1 MVAIVKAS
9 SFFRFSNLSFISFIN
24 VSVILETPLDLI
36 TFVNTTFN
44 VETSGITSDKHN
56 SADLIVFVNSS
67 KGLRI
72 LIQLFKMSFSSAVS
86 GFIFVLF
93 EAKRQMASLISLIL
107 SSIGGLYSNFLLSA
121 DADAVVVADIQLRIS
136 G

>member
-9 SFFRFSNLSFISFIN
+9 SFSRFSNLSFISFIN

-44 VETSGITSDKHN
+44 VETSDITSDKHD
-56 SADLIVFVNSS
+56 SAELIVFVTSS

-72 LIQLFKMSFSSAVS
+72 LIQLFKMSFSSVVR
-86 GFIFVLF
+86 GFILCCL
-93 EAKRQMASLISLIL
+93 KHK
-107 SSIGGLYSNFLLSA
+107 GKWPH
-121 DADAVVVADIQLRIS
+121 
-136 G
+136 